1 MSMKVCVIGLG
12 RFGYNVATTLA
23 QKNVEVI
30 AVDKEESLVAS
41 IRDSVTQALCMDI
54 YNQYDLQSIGVE
66 DVDLVIVCMG
76 KNFDQTILMTALLKK
91 RLHVKRVISRA
102 INSIHQEILTLIGAD
117 ETVIPEKSV
126 GIALAERISSQFQQ
140 YIKITKNFHIIECQT
155 PKDFIH
161 QSIESIDFYTT
172 YHVTLVGIKKD
183 DEALSVPQDY
193 IIEPDD
199 ILILAGTEAN
209 LKKIVKK

>member
-23 QKNVEVI
+23 QKNIEVV
-30 AVDKEESLVAS
+30 AVDKDESLVAS

-54 YNQYDLQSIGVE
+54 RNQYDLQSLGVE

-91 RLHVKRVISRA
+91 RLNVKRVISRA

-126 GIALAERISSQFQQ
+126 GIALAERVSSQFQQ
-140 YIKITKNFHIIECQT
+140 YTKITKQFHLIECPI
-155 PKDFIH
+155 PKDFIR
-161 QSIESIDFYTT
+161 QSVASIQFYTQ

-183 DEALSVPQDY
+183 EEAMSVPQDY

-199 ILILAGTEAN
+199 ILILAGAEN
-209 LKKIVKK
+209 DLRKIVRK